1 MNCGYRVVCKV
12 DSWGRVSYGIHEVFY
27 ATDGSG
33 DIHSVSHDP
42 IPMLIFPAP
51 EERWSDADMRAKES
65 LQLRIEQIQDGM
77 AKPVVDFSSVGSSYA
92 AGNGAL
98 R

>member
-1 MNCGYRVVCKV
+1 MNYGYRVAYKL
-12 DSWGRVSYGIHEVFY
+12 DSWGRASYGIHEVFY

-33 DIHSVSHDP
+33 DIHSISHNP
-42 IPMLIFPAP
+42 ISLVVCPGP
-51 EERWSDADMRAKES
+51 EEFWKDADRSAKEH

-77 AKPVVDFSSVGSSYA
+77 ARPVVNFSSVGSSYA